1 MKIKKLISLILC
13 AVLVAAVIPMQAFAE
28 NERKAIDSGFCGA
41 QGENLSWILYDDGE
55 LVISGEGPMASY
67 SIGSS
72 TNQPGWYEYYDM
84 IDVIT
89 LEEGVT
95 IIGSNAFFS
104 GSKDMGYKPVSYYRI
119 NLPKSLKSIYGS
131 DTFDDNRIA
140 GRHLAF
146 CYAGTEEEWK
156 AIFGEPSPDRYS
168 AIYYNGEEPET
179 FCELVETYGE
189 IDIVTHYYAENP
201 EAEKIEWYTINRGE
215 STKVG
220 ETPARHYE
228 IVELEI
234 PDYRRGEVYL
244 QAKIVDAQGEVIVSS
259 QELYIGKNPTV
270 FDRIKAYFQQVGAY
284 FQIIGFYAYVIL
296 HMIPHLWIIIPELIK
311 MRLGR

>member
-1 MKIKKLISLILC
+1 MKIKKLVSLILC
-13 AVLVAAVIPMQAFAE
+13 AVLAAAVIPMQAFAE
-28 NERKAIDSGFCGA
+28 SERKTVDSGFCGA

-55 LVISGEGPMASY
+55 LVISGEGRMASY
-67 SIGSS
+67 TIGDN
-72 TNQPGWYEYYDM
+72 TRLPGWYEHYDI

-95 IIGSNAFFS
+95 SIGNNAFFS
-104 GSKDMGYKPVSYYRI
+104 GSKDLGYEPVSYYRI
-119 NLPKSLKSIYGS
+119 NLPKSLESVYGS
-131 DTFDDNRIA
+131 DTFDDNRIV

-156 AIFGEPSPDRYS
+156 AIFAEPSPDKYS

-179 FCELVETYGE
+179 FCELVRTYGD
-189 IDIVTHYYAENP
+189 IDIVTHYYAESP

-215 STKVG
+215 SMKVG

-228 IVELEI
+228 AVEIAI
-234 PDYRRGEVYL
+234 PDYKRGEVYL
-244 QAKIVDAQGEVIVSS
+244 QAKIVDANGEVIISS

-284 FQIIGFYAYVIL
+284 LQFIGFNIYVIL
-296 HMIPHLWIIIPELIK
+296 HLIPHLWRLIPELIK
-311 MRLGR
+311 IRLGK